1 MASLD
6 VRISKEKSLI
16 SKTACFE
23 FAKRF
28 VIRNGTLD
36 LSPVSMRMIAALV
49 NSIAPVLK
57 RVSEFMNIQFHLSSK
72 IRGVGK
78 RKGTVIHL

>member
-36 LSPVSMRMIAALV
+36 LSPESLRGAYLV
-49 NSIAPVLK
+49 NDRP
-57 RVSEFMNIQFHLSSK
+57 
-72 IRGVGK
+72 
-78 RKGTVIHL
+78 

>member
-6 VRISKEKSLI
+6 VRISKKKSLI
-16 SKTACFE
+16 SKTGCFE

-49 NSIAPVLK
+49 NSIAVAPVLK
-57 RVSEFMNIQFHLSSK
+57 RVSEFMNIQFSLTY
-72 IRGVGK
+72 
-78 RKGTVIHL
+78 RKASINDSIS

>member
-1 MASLD
+1 MVSLD
-6 VRISKEKSLI
+6 VCISKNKSLI
-16 SKTACFE
+16 SKTGCFE

-49 NSIAPVLK
+49 NSNAVAPVLK
-57 RVSEFMNIQFHLSSK
+57 LNGSVSFGISNSVSPI
-72 IRGVGK
+72 VK
-78 RKGTVIHL
+78 RP